1 MCLMPVES
9 TWLPPLF
16 FLPYHK
22 KAVKAVDQA
31 LTAGEGI

>member
-1 MCLMPVES
+1 MRLMPVES

-31 LTAGEGI
+31 LTTWEDI